1 MKKFLIPFLKI
12 VIPLALGVL
21 LIWLVYKDLTP
32 EDISDIKSAFKEMNY
47 LYIFLSVFIGLISH
61 MSRAWRWR
69 YPLKEMGYT
78 PQFWNSYHTVMI
90 GYFANMGIPRSG
102 EIMRCGL
109 MAKYEN
115 IPFNKLVGTVIAERV
130 ADLIIL
136 GSCIFFVFLIQ
147 LETLTNY
154 AVEIGLADK
163 FSPQKIITYL
173 LILGLLGVVGLLILK
188 RSRNKVAIKVR
199 EFLLGIFEGLKT
211 IVTMKDK
218 WLYIAHTLLIWFLYV
233 IMFYVTFF
241 SLSSVENVPFTGVV
255 TAFVM
260 GGIAVTVTNGGIGA
274 YPLAIAGV
282 LALYGVAQ
290 SQGYA
295 FGWVVW
301 TGQTIMLV
309 LAGLVSSI
317 LLPRMNKKSVE
328 SEGF

>member
-1 MKKFLIPFLKI
+1 LKKFLIPFLKI

-136 GSCIFFVFLIQ
+136 GSCIFFVFIIQ

-154 AVEIGLADK
+154 AVEIGLAEK
-163 FSPQKIITYL
+163 FSPLKLITYL
-173 LILGLLGVVGLLILK
+173 LVLAFLGIVGILILK
-188 RSRNKVAIKVR
+188 RSRNKFAIKVR
-199 EFLLGIFEGLKT
+199 EFLLGIYEGLKT
-211 IVTMKDK
+211 ILTMKDK
-218 WLYIAHTLLIWFLYV
+218 WLYIAHTLFIWVLYLA
-233 IMFYVTFF
+233 MFYVTFF

-282 LALYGVAQ
+282 LALYGVTQ

-317 LLPRMNKKSVE
+317 LLPRMNKTSVE
-328 SEGF
+328 SEG

>member
-1 MKKFLIPFLKI
+1 MKKFLVPFLKI
-12 VIPLALGVL
+12 VVPLVLGVF
-21 LIWLVYKDLTP
+21 LIWMVYKDLTP
-32 EDISDIKSAFKEMNY
+32 EDIADIKSAFKEMNY
-47 LYIFLSVFIGLISH
+47 FYIILSVLIGLISH

-69 YPLKEMGYT
+69 YPLREMGYT

-109 MAKYEN
+109 MAKYED

-136 GSCIFFVFLIQ
+136 ISCIFFVFLLQ

-163 FSPQKIITYL
+163 FSPIKL
-173 LILGLLGVVGLLILK
+173 LIYVAILGVFGVVGILILK
-188 RSRNKVAIKVR
+188 RSRNKFAIKIR
-199 EFLLGIFEGLKT
+199 EFLLGIYEGLKT

-218 WLYIAHTLLIWFLYV
+218 WLYIAHTFFIWFLYLV
-233 IMFYVTFF
+233 MFYVTFF
-241 SLSSVENVPFTGVV
+241 SLPSVENVPLTGVV

-282 LALYGVAQ
+282 LALYGVTQ

-309 LAGLVSSI
+309 FAGLVSSI

-328 SEGF
+328 SAG